1 MGVRTLIIAGFL
13 AAAGLAGGQAS
24 AGPVPL
30 MAEPVAKAMAE
41 EISGEAAKRNLE
53 FLALQHRMRGSRDF
67 HRAARFIEDKLTEYG
82 LEEVEIL
89 QFPADGKTMYGTQK
103 ARPAWDAEF
112 AELWLLE
119 QDGGDWRPKTRLASY
134 HAMPLVLAQD
144 SESADVAADLVDVGD
159 GTSESDYEGR
169 DVRGKL
175 VLAAAQPGPVARFA
189 VERFGAVGIVSY
201 AQNQRTAWW
210 KEDENLIRWGHL
222 DSFTAT
228 RTFAFMV
235 SLKQARAFR
244 ERLDKGERVRLHAIV
259 RAGRHEGFY
268 DVVTAAIPGADPE
281 LRHQDIAFSC
291 HLDHPRP
298 GANDNVSGC
307 VAILE
312 VARAMAKLI
321 AEDRIPRPRRTLRFY
336 WPAEIEGTMALLN
349 ARPDLA
355 ARIKTVVHMDMVG
368 GGPATKAIFRVSRT
382 PASLPSFTG
391 DVAEALGRFVNDQS
405 EKFASGEDPGFP
417 LAAPEGGKEALGAI
431 LGRFS
436 MGSDHQVYADSSFSI
451 PFIYLHDWPDRYIH
465 TNFDVAANIDPTK
478 LKRAAFIGAASAYVL
493 ANLEASDADE
503 LWRLV
508 RVQGLRRMADMME
521 RRAGLEPVEALNL
534 TRRHFALE
542 RAIAASIENFVTVP
556 GSTRAEAESFLAT
569 LEDMIAAGAVP
580 DATAPGH
587 DLVYRRQSQPKGPMR
602 VFGYNYFEDH
612 LGRERTREIGLPQYR
627 GLWGGGGE
635 YAYEALNFVD
645 GRRTAADIRD
655 ALAAEFGPVPLR
667 LVTQYL
673 AALEEI
679 GVLAR
684 VEK

>member
-1 MGVRTLIIAGFL
+1 MRTLIIAGL
-13 AAAGLAGGQAS
+13 VAVAGLAGGRAS

-53 FLALQHRMRGSRDF
+53 FLALKHRMRGSRDF
-67 HRAARFIEDKLTEYG
+67 HDAARFIADRLTEYG

-89 QFPADGKTMYGTQK
+89 RFPADGKTMYGTQK
-103 ARPAWDAEF
+103 ARLAWDAEF
-112 AELWLLE
+112 AELWVME
-119 QDGGDWRPKTRLASY
+119 EDGGDWRPITRLASY

-144 SESADVAADLVDVGD
+144 SESADVVTDLVDVGD

-175 VLAAAQPGPVARFA
+175 VLAAAQPGPVAALA
-189 VERFGAVGIVSY
+189 VERFGAAGIISY

-222 DSFTAT
+222 DSFAAT
-228 RTFAFMV
+228 KTFAFMV

-244 ERLDKGERVRLHAIV
+244 ERLGKGERVRLHAIV
-259 RAGRHEGFY
+259 RAGRREGFY
-268 DVVTAAIPGADPE
+268 EVVTAAIAGADPE
-281 LRHQDIAFSC
+281 LRQRDIAFSC

-312 VARAMAKLI
+312 VARAVAKLI
-321 AEDRIPRPRRTLRFY
+321 AEEKIPRPRRTLRFY
-336 WPAEIEGTMALLN
+336 WPAEIEGTLALLN

-355 ARIKTVVHMDMVG
+355 ARIATVVHMDMVG

-405 EKFASGEDPGFP
+405 EKFAAGADVDFP
-417 LAAPEGGKEALGAI
+417 LVAPEGGKEALGAI

-436 MGSDHQVYADSSFSI
+436 MGSDHQVHGDSAFRI

-465 TNFDVAANIDPTK
+465 TNFDTAANIDPTK
-478 LKRAAFIGAASAYVL
+478 LRRAAFIGAASAYVL
-493 ANLEASDADE
+493 ADLEASDAGE

-508 RVQGLRRMADMME
+508 RVQGLRRMAGMME
-521 RRAGLEPVEALNL
+521 RRAGLEAVEARNL
-534 TRRHFALE
+534 TRRHFAHE
-542 RAIAASIENFVTVP
+542 RAVVASIGNFLTVP
-556 GSTRAEAESFLAT
+556 GSTRAEAESFLAG
-569 LEDMIAAGAVP
+569 LEELVGAGAVA
-580 DATAPGH
+580 DATTPGH
-587 DLVYRRQSQPKGPMR
+587 DLVYRRKSSPKGPMR

-612 LGRERTREIGLPQYR
+612 LGPERTREIGLPQYQ

-645 GRRTAADIRD
+645 GRRGAAEIRD
-655 ALAAEFGPVPLR
+655 ALAAEFGPVPLG
-667 LVTQYL
+667 LVTEYL

>member
-1 MGVRTLIIAGFL
+1 MGVRTLIIAGFV
-13 AAAGLAGGQAS
+13 AAAGLAGGQAW
-24 AGPVPL
+24 AAPVPL
-30 MAEPVAKAMAE
+30 MAEPVARAMAE
-41 EISGEAAKRNLE
+41 ELSGEVAKRNLE

-67 HRAARFIEDKLTEYG
+67 HRAARFIADRLTEYG

-103 ARPAWDAEF
+103 ARLAWDAEF
-112 AELWLLE
+112 AELWLME
-119 QDGGDWRPKTRLASY
+119 QDGGDWRPATRLASWR
-134 HAMPLVLAQD
+134 AMPLVLAQD
-144 SESADVAADLVDVGD
+144 SESADVVADLVDVGD

-175 VLAAAQPGPVARFA
+175 VLAAAQPGPVARLA
-189 VERFGAVGIVSY
+189 VERFGAVGIVSH

-210 KEDENLIRWGHL
+210 KENENLIRWGHL
-222 DSFTAT
+222 DSFAAT
-228 RTFAFMV
+228 KTFAFMV

-244 ERLDKGERVRLHAIV
+244 ERLGKGERVRLHAIV
-259 RAGRHEGFY
+259 RAGRREGFY
-268 DVVTAAIPGADPE
+268 DVVTAAIPGADPQ
-281 LRHQDIAFSC
+281 LRDHDIAFSC

-312 VARAMAKLI
+312 IARAVAKLI

-355 ARIKTVVHMDMVG
+355 ARIETVVHMDMVG
-368 GGPATKAIFRVSRT
+368 GGPATKALFRVSRT
-382 PASLPSFTG
+382 PASLPSFIG

-405 EKFASGEDPGFP
+405 EQFASGADPDFP

-436 MGSDHQVYADSSFSI
+436 MGSDHQVYADSAFRI

-493 ANLEASDADE
+493 ANLEASDGDA

-508 RVQGLRRMADMME
+508 RAQSLRRAADMVE
-521 RRAGLEPVEALNL
+521 RRSELEPGEALNL
-534 TRRHFALE
+534 TRRHFAHE
-542 RAIAASIENFVTVP
+542 RAVVASIDSFLKLPEA
-556 GSTRAEAESFLAT
+556 TRAEAESFLTT
-569 LEDMIAAGAVP
+569 LEAMIAAATVA
-580 DATAPGH
+580 DATTPGH
-587 DLVYRRQSQPKGPMR
+587 DPVYRRKPGPKGPMR

-612 LGRERTREIGLPQYR
+612 LGRERTGEIGLPQYQ

-645 GRRTAADIRD
+645 GRRSAAGIRD
-655 ALAAEFGPVPLR
+655 ALAAEFGPVPLE
-667 LVTQYL
+667 LVIQYL